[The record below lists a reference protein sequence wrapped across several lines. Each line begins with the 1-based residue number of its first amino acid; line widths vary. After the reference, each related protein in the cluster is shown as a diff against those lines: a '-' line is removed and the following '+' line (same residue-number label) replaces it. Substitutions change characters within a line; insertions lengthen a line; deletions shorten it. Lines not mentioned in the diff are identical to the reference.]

1 MIGEI
6 IMSIELLPHGQQ
18 AYENVKKI
26 FEKDNRAAVIHPTGT
41 GKSYI
46 ALKLAEENPDKKLLY
61 IAPSLPILDQIERN
75 SKENGI
81 NNIQT
86 ITYQKLL
93 MMLKNGEIENLSAD
107 YIVTDEFHHYTGDRW
122 ADALDML
129 LANNVDAKVLGLSAT
144 PLRYGVKGIVRDT

>member
-46 ALKLAEENPDKKLLY
+46 ALKLAEDNPEEFY
-61 IAPSLPILDQIERN
+61 QSQI
-75 SKENGI
+75 
-81 NNIQT
+81 IQ
-86 ITYQKLL
+86 
-93 MMLKNGEIENLSAD
+93 
-107 YIVTDEFHHYTGDRW
+107 
-122 ADALDML
+122 
-129 LANNVDAKVLGLSAT
+129 
-144 PLRYGVKGIVRDT
+144 